1 MTSDVIVLLVPVGQR
16 KAYNVL
22 HQQAALRRAFI
33 GEEKE
38 KADGSSGENA
48 YKRMVVQLRV

>member
-1 MTSDVIVLLVPVGQR
+1 MTSDVIVLLIPVGQR

-33 GEEKE
+33 GKEKE